1 MTHFFI
7 SNRCNLLITKTITL
21 WRWICIVI
29 KPQLKYGG
37 LEMKEIIDFS
47 FVSLQRKGGRVCVAA
62 MAAALLLSLLFLMPG
77 GSASGYSISTQQ
89 ESALKPD
96 TACSGYGLVLKA
108 RGSADSITAPALETD
123 VVIKVSG
130 MVLRTTVSQKYYNA
144 SDKWM
149 EGVYTFPLPENAAVD
164 YMKLVIG
171 ERIIEGQIKE
181 RGEAKKIY
189 EQAKQE
195 GKKASLVEQERPNI
209 FTTSVANIAPGE
221 KISVTIEYQQEV
233 KYDNGKFSFR
243 FPMVIGTRYIPGSPA
258 GSAPEGEGWAP
269 DTDSVPDASRITPP
283 VRHPSEGEIN
293 PVRIT
298 VLLDAGIPLKEIRSL
313 YHEVDIDDDGG
324 TVYTIS
330 LEDDETPANKD
341 FALEWIPE
349 ENDQPHASVFLEGA
363 SGKKFALIMVIP
375 PAVDPEDVERIPK
388 ETVYILDRSGS
399 MEGTSIIQAKKA
411 LQKAIDSLYPEDTFN
426 IISYSDNADILF
438 PACKPAD
445 EEKIAQAKRYVENV
459 QADGGTEMMTALRL
473 AFVGDAQPGRLRQ
486 VIFIT
491 DGNVGNETA
500 LFEYIK
506 ANLADRRLFT
516 VGIGSAPNSYF
527 MTKAAEEGKGS
538 YTFIGNLNEVEAKMS
553 ELFAKIENPMLKDI
567 AVNWGNS
574 GPDIYPSRI
583 PDLYSGEPVVVV
595 AMFGSEVPATMNITG
610 LKGSEKWNSKIDLLD
625 ASEGSGIAKLWAKR
639 KINSLMDEYQQ
650 SNDEMKKSEIVNTAL
665 AYGLVT
671 RFTSLVAVDVTPVKP
686 ADEQSVTKAVE
697 TNLPDGWNYESVF
710 GQMPQGGTAAD
721 ICMIIGIIAWLLAVL
736 VKVLVRKR

>member
-1 MTHFFI
+1 M
-7 SNRCNLLITKTITL
+7 
-21 WRWICIVI
+21 
-29 KPQLKYGG
+29 
-37 LEMKEIIDFS
+37 
-47 FVSLQRKGGRVCVAA
+47 
-62 MAAALLLSLLFLMPG
+62 
-77 GSASGYSISTQQ
+77 
-89 ESALKPD
+89 
-96 TACSGYGLVLKA
+96 KA
-108 RGSADSITAPALETD
+108 RGSGESVPAPALETD

-130 MVLRTTVSQKYYNA
+130 MVLRATVSQKYYNA

-181 RGEAKKIY
+181 KAEAKKVY
-189 EQAKQE
+189 EQAKRE
-195 GKKASLVEQERPNI
+195 GKKASLVEQERPNV

-233 KYDNGKFSFR
+233 KYDSGKFSFR
-243 FPMVIGTRYIPGSPA
+243 FPMVIGPRYIPGVPT
-258 GSAPEGEGWAP
+258 GSAPQGEGWAP

-293 PVRIT
+293 PVRMT
-298 VLLDAGIPLKEIRSL
+298 VLLDAGVPLKEIKSL

-324 TVYTIS
+324 TAYTIS
-330 LEDDETPANKD
+330 LEEGETPANKD

-349 ENDQPHASVFLEGA
+349 EDAQPRASVFFEEAG
-363 SGKKFALIMVIP
+363 GKKFALIMVIP
-375 PAVDPEDVERIPK
+375 PAVDPDDVKRIPK

-426 IISYSDNADILF
+426 IVSFSDSADILF
-438 PACKPAD
+438 PACRPAD
-445 EEKIAQAKRYVENV
+445 EENIAQAKRYVENV
-459 QADGGTEMMTALRL
+459 QAGGGTEMMTALKL

-491 DGNVGNETA
+491 DGNVGNENE
-500 LFEYIK
+500 LFTYIK
-506 ANLADRRLFT
+506 SNLAGRRLFT

-538 YTFIGNLNEVEAKMS
+538 YTFIGNLNEVEVKMS

-567 AVNWGNS
+567 SVNWGNP
-574 GPDIYPSRI
+574 GPEIYPSQI
-583 PDLYSGEPVVVV
+583 PDLYSGEPVVLV
-595 AMFGSEVPATMNITG
+595 AMFGSEVPAVMNITG
-610 LKGSEKWNSKIDLLD
+610 LKGGEKWSSKIDLLN
-625 ASEGSGIAKLWAKR
+625 ASKGSGIAKLWAKR

-650 SNDEMKKSEIVNTAL
+650 SNNEATKTEVVQTAL

-671 RFTSLVAVDVTPVKP
+671 KFTSLVAVDITPVKP

-697 TNLPDGWNYESVF
+697 TNLPEGWDYDSVF

-721 ICMIIGIIAWLLAVL
+721 ICMIIGIIIWLLAIL
-736 VKVLVRKR
+736 VKVLVHKK